1 MPENQRV
8 NRMSK
13 TFVKDLQFYK
23 FSLYG
28 FLKNLRFFEPFLIL
42 FFAEKGI
49 LYFQIGTLYAIR
61 EISTNILEIPT
72 GIVADSFGR
81 RRTMVYSFISYIIS
95 FIIFYFSSHYFLFV
109 IAMVFFSFGEAF
121 RTGTHKAMIF
131 EYLKIKGW
139 KDQKVYYYG
148 NTRSWSQVGS
158 ALSSLI
164 AASIVFYTGSYK
176 FIFLYSTI
184 PYVLDLLLMM
194 TYPKE
199 LDGEIE
205 QLEGKKIKQNF
216 SKVIR
221 EFIYSFRNIDM
232 LRAIANISVYGGFYK
247 ATKDYIQ
254 PILRTFALSLPILLF
269 LDNKQRSSVVIG
281 IVYFLIYM
289 LTSFASRISGETA
302 EKFKNLC
309 TPLNITMIGGFL
321 MGILVGVFYDLR
333 LSVVSIVLYI
343 GIYII
348 ENLRK
353 PMGISYVTDM
363 MQQDILA
370 TALSAQSQAS
380 SLAAAIIA
388 LLIGFLADNYGVG
401 NSLIIV
407 SIILILTTPLYIA
420 KEG

>member
-1 MPENQRV
+1 
-8 NRMSK
+8 MSK

-420 KEG
+420 KER